1 MGGHGDDGGGGG
13 GSGSGTF
20 ILWAMCT
27 TEVLAGDAAGASVGT
42 FER

>member
-1 MGGHGDDGGGGG
+1 MGGHGDDDNR